1 MMLRAARRSR
11 VQLGS
16 SGRMVN
22 ERYRTGYMRHVLT
35 VVCLSHVNSS
45 CDGVPDGGLG
55 TVPSDIGLLVEKLLH
70 GGIA

>member
-1 MMLRAARRSR
+1 MMLRAARRNK

-16 SGRMVN
+16 SGWTIN
-22 ERYRTGYMRHVLT
+22 ERYRTRYMGYELT

-55 TVPSDIGLLVEKLLH
+55 TVPGDIGLLVEKLLH

>member
-1 MMLRAARRSR
+1 MMLRAARRNR

-16 SGRMVN
+16 SGRTID
-22 ERYRTGYMRHVLT
+22 ERYCTRYMRCVLT

-45 CDGVPDGGLG
+45 GDGVPDGGLG
-55 TVPSDIGLLVEKLLH
+55 TVPGDIGLLVKKLLH